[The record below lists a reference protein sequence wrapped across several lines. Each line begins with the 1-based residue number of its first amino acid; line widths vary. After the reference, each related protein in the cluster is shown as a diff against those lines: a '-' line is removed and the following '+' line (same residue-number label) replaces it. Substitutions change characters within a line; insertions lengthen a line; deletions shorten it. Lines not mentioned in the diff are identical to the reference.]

1 MIHRIVRKIKLL
13 IWKKYRLK
21 IDKRD
26 RKRLTDKIKTTSI
39 ISMNCTGGIISHN
52 LGLQFLS
59 PTVNL
64 YMNAETSYEKST
76 IN

>member
-52 LGLQFLS
+52 LGL
-59 PTVNL
+59 
-64 YMNAETSYEKST
+64 
-76 IN
+76 